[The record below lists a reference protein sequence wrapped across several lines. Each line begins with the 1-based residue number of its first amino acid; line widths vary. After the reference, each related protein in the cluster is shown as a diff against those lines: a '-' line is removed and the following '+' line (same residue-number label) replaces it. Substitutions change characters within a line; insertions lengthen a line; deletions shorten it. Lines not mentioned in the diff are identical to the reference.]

1 MVELLGFFELFP
13 EFGQAQAV
21 SGARLVVEHLTGI
34 AQAADMNAGFGQIL
48 FPVRQPL
55 LCLERCGLNRALNQ
69 VQNVELHPW
78 MAEQA
83 GDVKEPFGLPQARDF
98 LPEGDCPVLAL
109 LAENAPFVQQD
120 AGHFLR

>member
-1 MVELLGFFELFP
+1 M
-13 EFGQAQAV
+13 
-21 SGARLVVEHLTGI
+21 VEHLTGV
-34 AQAADMNAGFGQIL
+34 AQVADMNPGFGQIL
-48 FPVRQPL
+48 FPVRQSIV
-55 LCLERCGLNRALNQ
+55 CLERFGLNRALNQ
-69 VQNVELHPW
+69 VQNVELYPW

-83 GDVKEPFGLPQARDF
+83 GYVKEPFSLSQARDF